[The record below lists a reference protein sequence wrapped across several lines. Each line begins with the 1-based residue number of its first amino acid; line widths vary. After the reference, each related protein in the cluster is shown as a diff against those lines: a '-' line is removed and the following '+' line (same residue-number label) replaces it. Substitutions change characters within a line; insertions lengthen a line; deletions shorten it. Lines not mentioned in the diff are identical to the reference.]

1 MKPQS
6 RTQVDKIS
14 EGGVEIA
21 AITLDRQMS
30 RVRSESRK

>member
-21 AITLDRQMS
+21 AITLDRLQIYETAE
-30 RVRSESRK
+30 RR